1 MLNASK
7 FFVALTVIL
16 FISDLNANSYKDG
29 RNAERNGNYKA
40 AFDIWLP
47 LSQNGDASAQ
57 TGLALS
63 LIHI

>member
-1 MLNASK
+1 MLNAFK
-7 FFVALTVIL
+7 FLIALMVIL
-16 FISDLNANSYKDG
+16 FASDLQAQSFKDG
-29 RNAERNGNYKA
+29 ENAERDGNYKT

-57 TGLALS
+57 LS